1 MSAMNVNA
9 VAGVEKFTDELLAKN
24 FVAIAKGFQDM
35 ERWIAHLEGHV
46 GELYEMAKT
55 AAEVQVKVKTP
66 SRVKPFL
73 FGAVV
78 GVAVFTY
85 ATGNTRKVREV
96 VEKAKEEAT
105 SRVEKAKGEAASRL
119 EDLKD
124 AVEEKDNDSKPGS
137 NDAPRA

>member
-1 MSAMNVNA
+1 MSGVPSTVTAVN
-9 VAGVEKFTDELLAKN
+9 GLEKFTDEMIAKN
-24 FVAIAKGFQDM
+24 FIAIANGFENM

-46 GELYEMAKT
+46 GEIYEMAQKAVET
-55 AAEVQVKVKTP
+55 QAKVKTP

-78 GVAVFTY
+78 GVALYTY
-85 ATGNTRKVREV
+85 ATKNQRKIEKVVEV
-96 VEKAKEEAT
+96 VKEEAT
-105 SRVEKAKGEAASRL
+105 SRI

-124 AVEEKDNDSKPGS
+124 AVEDKGNGPKPGG